1 MKKYIKVE
9 ELCCAHCASR
19 IEKEVKKLPA
29 VRECSVSF
37 MAEKM
42 LVEYDDSASFE
53 ELFERIRS
61 ICVKVEPECRVSV

>member
-9 ELCCAHCASR
+9 DLCCAHCASK

-29 VRECSVSF
+29 VRNCSVSF

-42 LVEYDDSASFE
+42 LVEFDDAASFDE
-53 ELFERIRS
+53 IFESVRQ
-61 ICVKVEPECRVSV
+61 ICLKVEPDCLVSF